1 MSVPAGEFDSV
12 ILAGGN
18 AVRLGGADKPG
29 LTVGDTPMVVLV
41 ARAAAAAGSQR
52 LIVVG
57 PPRGGAVGAGLS
69 AAGAIVVREEP
80 PGGGPV
86 PALRR
91 GLAEV
96 TAPWLLVLAADLPF
110 LTGEQLTGLLAQ
122 GSGSRC
128 PQRGRGPD
136 GRRRQA
142 PVAGRRWRADLPA
155 RCAGG
160 LPGQFPARA
169 APAAAA
175 GSGAAGR
182 RPRPGRRGVTVIC
195 LLTWPPRGR
204 PGSVPAAV
212 RAVQA
217 CEGIPTGTEKHD
229 HPRRLGLGGLR

>member
-1 MSVPAGEFDSV
+1 MTVPAGEFDSV

-29 LTVGDTPMVVLV
+29 LTVGDTAMVVLV

-57 PPRGGAVGAGLS
+57 PPRGGAVGAGLN

-122 GSGSRC
+122 AQAAGARSAGAVLTD
-128 PQRGRGPD
+128 GD
-136 GRRRQA
+136 GRLQWL
-142 PVAGRRWRADLPA
+142 AGGWRADLLRDALADYQGSSLHGLLRPLRPVPVRLGGDHAQPPWRDCDTPA
-155 RCAGG
+155 D
-160 LPGQFPARA
+160 L
-169 APAAAA
+169 AAARQA
-175 GSGAAGR
+175 WLGAGR
-182 RPRPGRRGVTVIC
+182 GQSGS
-195 LLTWPPRGR
+195 GR
-204 PGSVPAAV
+204 PG
-212 RAVQA
+212 
-217 CEGIPTGTEKHD
+217 
-229 HPRRLGLGGLR
+229 HPDGNGEA